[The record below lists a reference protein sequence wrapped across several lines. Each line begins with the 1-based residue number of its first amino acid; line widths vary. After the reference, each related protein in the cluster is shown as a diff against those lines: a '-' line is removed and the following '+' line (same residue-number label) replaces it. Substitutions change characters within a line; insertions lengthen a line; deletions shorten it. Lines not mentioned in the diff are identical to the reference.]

1 MKLLYGTGNPAK
13 LEAMK
18 ARLKI
23 LGIELIG
30 LRDLKRE
37 IPDIMEDGKTPLE
50 NARKKALGYYHAY
63 HMPVFSCDSGLYID
77 ELPQNLQPGVHVR
90 MINGKRLS
98 DDEMAAY
105 YSGLAKKYGDLTA
118 RYKNAICLIMDL
130 EHVYEAMEKNMES
143 EPFIITDRPHGRK
156 FKKGFPLDSLS
167 IHMKTGKYY
176 YDLEENELNE
186 LAVEDGFVEFF
197 RKISMA
203 YRKTFI

>member
-98 DDEMAAY
+98 DKM
-105 YSGLAKKYGDLTA
+105 
-118 RYKNAICLIMDL
+118 CLIQQI
-130 EHVYEAMEKNMES
+130 YC
-143 EPFIITDRPHGRK
+143 
-156 FKKGFPLDSLS
+156 
-167 IHMKTGKYY
+167 
-176 YDLEENELNE
+176 
-186 LAVEDGFVEFF
+186 
-197 RKISMA
+197 
-203 YRKTFI
+203 